1 MLRSGASLSNSKS
14 LILALQR
21 LEPTES
27 AVFLV
32 APGGLVRVGSSCSLE
47 LFGLLGAPSTWHGSE
62 VSLFESPLASLSLL
76 RPCEHDSVGL
86 QGLPT
91 KRLGILPP

>member
-1 MLRSGASLSNSKS
+1 MEL
-14 LILALQR
+14 
-21 LEPTES
+21 

-47 LFGLLGAPSTWHGSE
+47 LSGLLGAPSTWHGSE
-62 VSLFESPLASLSLL
+62 VSLFESTLSSLALL
-76 RPCEHDSVGL
+76 RPYEHNSVGP

-91 KRLGILPP
+91 GRLGILPP